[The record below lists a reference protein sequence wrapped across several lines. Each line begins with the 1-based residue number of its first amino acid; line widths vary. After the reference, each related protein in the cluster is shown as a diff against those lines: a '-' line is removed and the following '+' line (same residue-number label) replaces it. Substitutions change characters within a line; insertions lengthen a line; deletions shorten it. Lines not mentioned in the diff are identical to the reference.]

1 MYHQI
6 KVEGKESCGKTL
18 TALLER
24 DYGYPLS
31 IARGPMGEYQVR
43 IACEY
48 LTPWAWKQ
56 AGWRLQVEAFT
67 KRFDAQGRMIVGHDT
82 ITNGLR
88 PMINKE
94 AQNA

>member
-6 KVEGKESCGKTL
+6 KVEGQESCGASL
-18 TALLER
+18 SALLER

-48 LTPWAWKQ
+48 ITPWAWKQ
-56 AGWRLQVEAFT
+56 AGWKFHVEAFT
-67 KRFDAQGRMIVGHDT
+67 KRFDAQGRMIVGHST
-82 ITNGLR
+82 ITDGLR
-88 PMINKE
+88 PMKNGGDKS
-94 AQNA
+94 